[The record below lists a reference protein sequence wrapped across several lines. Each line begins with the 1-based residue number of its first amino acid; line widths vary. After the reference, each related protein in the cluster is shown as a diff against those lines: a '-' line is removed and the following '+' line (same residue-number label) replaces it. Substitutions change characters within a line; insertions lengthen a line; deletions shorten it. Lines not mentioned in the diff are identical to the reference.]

1 MCLKLP
7 GAQFKRTKCAL
18 NYLALL
24 LVSKSCFLASG
35 LVGSEPETNYF
46 ANDANEAESRGEIK
60 ERNQIG
66 VKLEFPRLENLF
78 ILKVCT
84 YCIGIKE

>member
-35 LVGSEPETNYF
+35 LVGSEPKTNYF
-46 ANDANEAESRGEIK
+46 ANDANEVEKCVMMRNLGGKSKREIK
-60 ERNQIG
+60 
-66 VKLEFPRLENLF
+66 LESNWNSLEARES
-78 ILKVCT
+78 T
-84 YCIGIKE
+84 Y